1 MEGQRSSIAHAEDIL
16 ALFHS
21 LLQYNSVLLKRL
33 TDEDLE
39 KSAHNAKGDTVRIP
53 DIIGGFVKH
62 VHNHLGQIER
72 IKQTA
77 LAAH

>member
-1 MEGQRSSIAHAEDIL
+1 M
-16 ALFHS
+16 FHS

-62 VHNHLGQIER
+62 VHHHLGQIER